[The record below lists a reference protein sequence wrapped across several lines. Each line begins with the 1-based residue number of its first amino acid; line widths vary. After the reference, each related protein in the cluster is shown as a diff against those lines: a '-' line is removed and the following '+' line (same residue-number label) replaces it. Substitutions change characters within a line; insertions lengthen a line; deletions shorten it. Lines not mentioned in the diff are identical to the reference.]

1 MTIVPFE
8 HLDKFVNRNELGR
21 VAPHVV
27 ESKNW
32 KSVGAIVNRFRWKPQ
47 VFSLDE
53 KDAAR
58 LDWDQPPFNNSSTLF
73 EEARAF
79 IELLAVFHG
88 APVVSLMNI
97 AFCADRRAFLLLG
110 EPYYHTGTSWRTW
123 APAFGALTGSCQLDA
138 NALDRARRLFSEV
151 DDERQERYAPVLSR
165 LAEALGRSGQYAS
178 QDKILDLAIALE
190 RMYEPDSPEVT
201 FKLKA
206 RAACFLESDT
216 AERKRVFKEIG
227 NFYMARSAIVHGPKG
242 KKKRTAQSEEEAFD
256 SGFKLARRSLLKL
269 LGEGPAPG
277 EWDDVILER
286 REDPGAD
293 ARE

>member
-1 MTIVPFE
+1 M
-8 HLDKFVNRNELGR
+8 
-21 VAPHVV
+21 
-27 ESKNW
+27 
-32 KSVGAIVNRFRWKPQ
+32 
-47 VFSLDE
+47 
-53 KDAAR
+53 
-58 LDWDQPPFNNSSTLF
+58 
-73 EEARAF
+73 
-79 IELLAVFHG
+79 
-88 APVVSLMNI
+88 
-97 AFCADRRAFLLLG
+97 
-110 EPYYHTGTSWRTW
+110 
-123 APAFGALTGSCQLDA
+123 
-138 NALDRARRLFSEV
+138 
-151 DDERQERYAPVLSR
+151 LSR

-178 QDKILDLAIALE
+178 QDKILDVAIALE

-227 NFYMARSAIVHGPKG
+227 NFYTARSAIVHGPKG